1 MVATNCSKMKIF
13 VSAYAC
19 EPDLGSEIGVGWH
32 WVLEMSRHFELW
44 VLTRESNRGSITPWI
59 KEHPEYQG
67 IHFIYYDL
75 PKWARWWKKGMRGVR
90 IYYNLW
96 QWRTNAIV
104 KETMQENDI
113 HIYHLL
119 TYGNALW
126 PASRFGQKQHF
137 VWGPTGGVDTI
148 PKEFTRHYGWKWRMI
163 EAIRRCV
170 VALLPLNRGFQRR
183 CAQADIILCK
193 SYSMREAVA
202 EKYRHK
208 AVMMTDVA
216 VEASHPAEYQRRRAE
231 DDTTTKMLMVGR
243 LDAWRGFDLAIE
255 ALALAMKT
263 RQDFHLDILGNGSDH
278 ERIVSLVAYH
288 GLERHVTLHGKV
300 PMAEYYQMMADCDV
314 VLNPALKEGAVTT
327 AFDSMAFGRP
337 LVCIDTGGYTRYF
350 NDDYAV
356 LIKRVGRQ
364 QVIDDL
370 AAAMVRLANP
380 ELRNVMGMKAH
391 AAAQHYT
398 WAQKGEE
405 ICQTIMNA
413 VADSK

>member
-1 MVATNCSKMKIF
+1 MKIF

-59 KEHPEYQG
+59 KEHPEYQD

-104 KETMQENDI
+104 KKTMQENDI
-113 HIYHLL
+113 QIYHLL

-126 PASRFGQKQHF
+126 PASRFGQEQHF

-163 EAIRRCV
+163 EAVRRCV

-183 CAQADIILCK
+183 CAEADIILCK
-193 SYSMREAVA
+193 SYSMREAIA

-216 VEASHPAEYQRRRAE
+216 VEASHPAEFQRRRAE

-263 RQDFHLDILGNGSDH
+263 RKDFHLDILGNGSDH
-278 ERIVSLVAYH
+278 KRIVSLVAHH

-356 LIKRVGRQ
+356 LIKRGGRQ

-380 ELRNVMGMKAH
+380 ELRNAMGMKAR